1 VFCHFKIISMN
12 SRRNWLKQ
20 TSLGIVSLGIVPL
33 EIFAVSKAD
42 NFIKAANDFEPIRL
56 RSNENPYGPSELA
69 RTAMTQSINSSN
81 RYNWDLTTE
90 LILKIAEKNNLGVEN
105 ILLGAGSTEILDLV
119 VRYCALN
126 KGSFVLA
133 DPTYNYWTETAE
145 KLGLR
150 KITVPLTQDKKHDL
164 SAMLQAIEPDT
175 KLIYI
180 CNPNNPTGTIC
191 DREALVDFINEA
203 TKKAVVLVDE
213 AYIDFTN
220 QKSLVNL
227 VTENKKVIIAKTF
240 SKIYGLAG
248 ARIGYGV
255 ANSET
260 IEKMSQLQSWN
271 NGSVSVASV
280 SGAIASIEDDR
291 FVSETYFLNE
301 KARKYTMEQLER
313 LKIDCIPSSSNFV
326 YFSLVN
332 YDKDFFEQ
340 LKKNNIIGTKI
351 YEENGKWSRITI
363 GTMKEMQQF
372 IKALE

>member
-1 VFCHFKIISMN
+1 MN

-20 TSLGIVSLGIVPL
+20 TGLGIVSLGIVPL
-33 EIFAVSKAD
+33 ESFAVLKEV
-42 NFIKAANDFEPIRL
+42 NFIQGENNFAPIRL
-56 RSNENPYGPSELA
+56 RSNENPYGPSVLA
-69 RTAMTQSINSSN
+69 RTAMTQSIKDSN

-90 LILKIAEKNNLGVEN
+90 LILKIAKKNDVVAEN

-150 KITVPLTQDKKHDL
+150 KITVPLTQDKNHDL

-191 DREALVDFINEA
+191 ERQALVNFINEA
-203 TKKAVVLVDE
+203 TKKAIVLVDE

-220 QKSLVNL
+220 QESLVKL

-240 SKIYGLAG
+240 SKMYGLAG

-271 NGSVSVASV
+271 NGSISVASV
-280 SGAIASIEDDR
+280 SGAIASIEDDK

-313 LKIDCIPSSSNFV
+313 LKIACIPSSSNFV